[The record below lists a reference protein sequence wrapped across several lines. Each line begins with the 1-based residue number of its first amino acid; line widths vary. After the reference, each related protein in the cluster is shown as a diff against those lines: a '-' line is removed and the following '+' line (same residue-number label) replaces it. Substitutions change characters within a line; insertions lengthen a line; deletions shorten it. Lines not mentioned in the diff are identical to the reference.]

1 MRPETAG
8 EVSLVKYL
16 LGDLP
21 EAEQVCVEDRALAD
35 GNYRTALEA
44 AEADLIDAYVRDE
57 LSAAERRAF
66 EQRFLG
72 SPQRRQKVAFAR
84 DLALVAAETRAAER
98 DFSTRLS
105 AWQAL
110 AALVRG
116 WSPAL
121 QLAATLAALI
131 CVVGASLVVFQNTQL
146 RSRVASL
153 ESQGRDLQARTGNL
167 QRQLADEQARAG
179 NFAAQLQQ
187 QQPAGAARTSS
198 VASLVLLPGLT
209 RADSRREQ
217 LVLNPAAQIAH
228 IEIQL
233 EPRDDYQRFRAEL
246 RTLGGEEIL
255 IRGSLPKRA
264 AAAGYLV
271 SFDVPATALATGQ
284 YELTLS
290 GLSNQSVQE
299 IGYYYF
305 SVEKQP

>member
-1 MRPETAG
+1 M
-8 EVSLVKYL
+8 SLVKYL

-21 EAEQVCVEDRALAD
+21 EAEQASVEDRALAD
-35 GNYRTALEA
+35 VNYRSALDA

-57 LSAAERRAF
+57 LSSAERRAF

-72 SPQRRQKVAFAR
+72 SPQRRRKVAFAR

-98 DFSTRLS
+98 DSSTRLS
-105 AWQAL
+105 AWRAL

-116 WSPAL
+116 WNPAL

-131 CVVGASLVVFQNTQL
+131 CVVGASLIVFQNTQL

-153 ESQGRDLQARTGNL
+153 ESHGRDLQARTENL
-167 QRQLADEQARAG
+167 QRQLGDEQARAG
-179 NFAAQLQQ
+179 NLAAQLQQ
-187 QQPAGAARTSS
+187 QQAASVARASF

-217 LVLNPAAQIAH
+217 LVLNSSAQIAH

-233 EPRDDYQRFRAEL
+233 EPRDDYPRFRAEL
-246 RTLGGEEIL
+246 RTLSGEEIL
-255 IRGSLPKRA
+255 TRGNLPKRV
-264 AAAGYLV
+264 AGAGFVV
-271 SFDVPATALATGQ
+271 SFDVPATALPSGQ
-284 YELTLS
+284 YELTLRA
-290 GLSNQSVQE
+290 LSDQSAQE

-305 SVEKQP
+305 SVQKQS